1 MLLEILAQTS
11 IAGRPVRPG
20 DVVEA
25 ADRDARYL
33 VLRGKA
39 REALAPVAEAPAAQ
53 GPEARELEQS
63 TPAEV
68 PAPEARKPRLRKPR
82 TP

>member
-20 DVVEA
+20 DVVET

-39 REALAPVAEAPAAQ
+39 REALAPVVEAPAAQ
-53 GPEARELEQS
+53 GLEQL

-68 PAPEARKPRLRKPR
+68 PAPGARKPRTRQPR

>member
-20 DVVEA
+20 DVVDA

-39 REALAPVAEAPAAQ
+39 REAQAPAADAPVAQ
-53 GPEARELEQS
+53 ELEQS

-68 PAPEARKPRLRKPR
+68 PAPEARKPRTRKPR
-82 TP
+82 ET

>member
-11 IAGRPVRPG
+11 IAGRPVRHG

-39 REALAPVAEAPAAQ
+39 REALAPAAEAPEAQ
-53 GPEARELEQS
+53 ELEQP

>member
-39 REALAPVAEAPAAQ
+39 REAQASVAQ
-53 GPEARELEQS
+53 ELEQP

-68 PAPEARKPRLRKPR
+68 PAPEARKPRPRKPR
-82 TP
+82 ET

>member
-1 MLLEILAQTS
+1 MLIELLAQTS

-25 ADRDARYL
+25 ADRDGRYL
-33 VLRGKA
+33 VARGKA
-39 REALAPVAEAPAAQ
+39 REALAPVAQ
-53 GPEARELEQS
+53 ELEQL

-68 PAPEARKPRLRKPR
+68 PAPEARKPRPRKPR

>member
-11 IAGRPVRPG
+11 IAGRPVWVG

-33 VLRGKA
+33 LARGKA
-39 REALAPVAEAPAAQ
+39 REAQAP
-53 GPEARELEQS
+53 GPQELEQP
-63 TPAEV
+63 TPAAV
-68 PAPEARKPRLRKPR
+68 PAPEARKPRPRKPR

>member
-1 MLLEILAQTS
+1 MLLEILSQTS
-11 IAGRPVRPG
+11 IAGRPVWVG

-33 VLRGKA
+33 VARGKA
-39 REALAPVAEAPAAQ
+39 REAVDPAALAPVAQ
-53 GPEARELEQS
+53 ELEQP
-63 TPAEV
+63 TPAAV
-68 PAPEARKPRLRKPR
+68 PAPEARKPRPRKPR

>member
-20 DVVEA
+20 DVVEV
-25 ADRDARYL
+25 ADRDGRYL
-33 VLRGKA
+33 LARGKA
-39 REALAPVAEAPAAQ
+39 REAQ
-53 GPEARELEQS
+53 ELEQP

-68 PAPEARKPRLRKPR
+68 PAPGARKPRTRQPR